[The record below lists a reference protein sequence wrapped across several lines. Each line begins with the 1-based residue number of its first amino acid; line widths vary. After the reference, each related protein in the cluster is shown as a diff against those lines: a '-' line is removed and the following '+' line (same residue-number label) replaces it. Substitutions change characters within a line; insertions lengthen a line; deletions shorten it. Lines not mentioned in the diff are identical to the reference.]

1 MAKPDSLK
9 DERDSTMASRS
20 SNDLAL
26 AQVLEGYDD
35 TYLHC
40 RGIQHVWHILSD
52 MHVTEKLAGRG
63 ELVERHLQC
72 ANCDT
77 IRKDRFL
84 MKVDRSKIYRLKVL
98 GAVYKYPDHYLLHE
112 MALSAS
118 PREILRHEQLR
129 RLIARAY
136 PQGQDATA

>member
-1 MAKPDSLK
+1 MAKPHSLK
-9 DERDSTMASRS
+9 DGTDTTMAGRQN
-20 SNDLAL
+20 NDLAL

-40 RGIQHVWHILSD
+40 RGIQHRWHVLSD
-52 MHVTEKLAGRG
+52 MHVTEKLNNG

-72 ANCDT
+72 ENCDT
-77 IRKDRFL
+77 VRKDRFL
-84 MKVDRSKIYRLKVL
+84 LKLDRYKIYRMKVL

-129 RLIARAY
+129 RLISRSY

>member
-9 DERDSTMASRS
+9 DERDTAMASRA
-20 SNDLAL
+20 SNDLTL
-26 AQVLEGYDD
+26 AQVLEGYSDV
-35 TYLHC
+35 YLHC
-40 RGIQHVWHILSD
+40 RGIQHRWNVLSD

-63 ELVERHLQC
+63 EMVERHLQC
-72 ANCDT
+72 ENCET

-84 MKVDRSKIYRLKVL
+84 MKVDRNKIYRLKVL
-98 GAVYKYPDHYLLHE
+98 GAVYKYPENYLLHE

-129 RLIARAY
+129 RLIERAY
-136 PQGQDATA
+136 PQGQVQTA